1 MVFQYNPAFLVI
13 RADAEG
19 PKSFG
24 TAVTRQSTCTKQQ
37 PGSYKCTEWI
47 KPTVNRQPPP
57 YSLKEVPSPS
67 SKGYFHATD
76 RQARCEFE
84 KMVMANTRV
93 VKAYVFP
100 QNATAV
106 RRNMFSQSN
115 KCQAGFRSTEH
126 RQTFRVR
133 ILALSHTK
141 DLSHNGV
148 QIILTHIFSSRWCQ
162 LQMHRTF

>member
-19 PKSFG
+19 RKSFG

-67 SKGYFHATD
+67 YHLLLLKGIFT
-76 RQARCEFE
+76 
-84 KMVMANTRV
+84 
-93 VKAYVFP
+93 P
-100 QNATAV
+100 QTERLGVNL
-106 RRNMFSQSN
+106 RRWSWPTL
-115 KCQAGFRSTEH
+115 G
-126 RQTFRVR
+126 
-133 ILALSHTK
+133 L
-141 DLSHNGV
+141 
-148 QIILTHIFSSRWCQ
+148 
-162 LQMHRTF
+162 

>member
-24 TAVTRQSTCTKQQ
+24 TAVTRQSTRTKQQ

-67 SKGYFHATD
+67 YYLLLLKGIFT
-76 RQARCEFE
+76 
-84 KMVMANTRV
+84 
-93 VKAYVFP
+93 P
-100 QNATAV
+100 QTERLGVNL
-106 RRNMFSQSN
+106 RRWSWPTL
-115 KCQAGFRSTEH
+115 G
-126 RQTFRVR
+126 
-133 ILALSHTK
+133 L
-141 DLSHNGV
+141 
-148 QIILTHIFSSRWCQ
+148 
-162 LQMHRTF
+162 